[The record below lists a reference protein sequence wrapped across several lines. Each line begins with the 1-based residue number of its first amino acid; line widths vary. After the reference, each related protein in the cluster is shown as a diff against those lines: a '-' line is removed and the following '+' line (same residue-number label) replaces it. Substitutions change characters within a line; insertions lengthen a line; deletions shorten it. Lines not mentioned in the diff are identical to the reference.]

1 MSICSV
7 MEDTYTCKLLLIF
20 NFIMEGEKIRYM
32 VIAGSIHSVC
42 ICRQF
47 VLCICRQ
54 FVLIVIFILTEG
66 IHIWNSGCIW
76 CVDYSEGIGSLI

>member
-1 MSICSV
+1 
-7 MEDTYTCKLLLIF
+7 
-20 NFIMEGEKIRYM
+20 M

-47 VLCICRQ
+47 VL
-54 FVLIVIFILTEG
+54 IVMGTPPFILTEG
-66 IHIWNSGCIW
+66 IQIWNSGCIW